1 MKELD
6 WKLFRKQVPAW
17 RERYLE
23 EKNAA
28 LRRLLDRPNQTP
40 TTIFWQMKDFADE
53 QARVLV
59 NCFDGHSRTK
69 MDDFL
74 VLMIRHKVVR
84 RTDLDEFSEELQA
97 RLGWLFEE
105 S

>member
-1 MKELD
+1 MKESD

-28 LRRLLDRPNQTP
+28 LRGLLDQPDQTP
-40 TTIFWQMKDFADE
+40 TTIFWQVKEFADE
-53 QARVLV
+53 QARVLIH
-59 NCFDGHSRTK
+59 CFDGHSRAK
-69 MDDFL
+69 MDEFL
-74 VLMIRHKVVR
+74 VLMIRHKVIEQ
-84 RTDLDEFSEELQA
+84 TDLGEFSEELQA
-97 RLGWLFEE
+97 RLSWLFKE

>member
-1 MKELD
+1 MKESD
-6 WKLFRKQVPAW
+6 WKLFRKRVPAW

-28 LRRLLDRPNQTP
+28 LHRLLDQPDQTP
-40 TTIFWQMKDFADE
+40 TTIFWQCKEFANE

-59 NCFDGHSRTK
+59 HCFDGHSRTK
-69 MDDFL
+69 MGEFL
-74 VLMIRHKVVR
+74 ALMIRHKVVGQ
-84 RTDLDEFSEELQA
+84 TDLDEFSEELQA

-105 S
+105 N

>member
-1 MKELD
+1 MKESD

-23 EKNAA
+23 QQNHT
-28 LRRLLDRPNQTP
+28 LRSLLDQSDQTP
-40 TTIFWQMKDFADE
+40 TAIFWQVKEFADE

-59 NCFDGHSRTK
+59 NCFDGHSRSK
-69 MDDFL
+69 MDEFL
-74 VLMIRHKVVR
+74 MLMIRHKVVK
-84 RTDLDEFSEELQA
+84 RTDLSEFSEELQA
-97 RLGWLFEE
+97 RLSWLFKE